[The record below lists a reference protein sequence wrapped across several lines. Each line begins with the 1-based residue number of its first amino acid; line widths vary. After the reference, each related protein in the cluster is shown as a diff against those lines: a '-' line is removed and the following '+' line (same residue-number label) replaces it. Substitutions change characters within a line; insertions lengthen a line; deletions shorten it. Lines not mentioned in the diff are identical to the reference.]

1 MNSDTKSRLQ
11 GRDLGRLART
21 QSPYLTRWR
30 RNVPFSV
37 FILPALIVYS
47 VAVILPLIQ
56 TFRYSFTNYD
66 GLRDEYDFVGLENYR
81 KTLSS
86 EQLIEPFIRT
96 MGFSLVVPL
105 LVTVIAIPL
114 AVVLNGRFKTRNFQR
129 ASFFFPSVLSALFLG
144 YSWTFILS
152 SSKYGM
158 INALLEQF
166 GFDRQ
171 LLLADSDLAMWL
183 IVLVVVW
190 SQVGWHACLYLANLQ
205 TIDPA
210 LLEAADIDGASA
222 FQRFRFITLPHLAPA
237 MTVSVALLILGS
249 LKVFDLPLA
258 MTEGGP
264 GRSTIL
270 MTQSI
275 IIQGLS
281 SSRIGLAS
289 AMSFLFFLVIAV
301 VTFTQVTLM
310 SRQEVED

>member
-1 MNSDTKSRLQ
+1 MNSDVKSRLQ
-11 GRDLGRLART
+11 GRDFGRLARVQT
-21 QSPYLTRWR
+21 PYLSRWR
-30 RNVPFSV
+30 RNVPFTV

-47 VAVILPLIQ
+47 VAVVLPLIQ

-66 GLRDEYDFVGLENYR
+66 GLSSEYEFVGLENYR

-310 SRQEVED
+310 SRQEPED

>member
-1 MNSDTKSRLQ
+1 VNSGTKSRLQ
-11 GRDLGRLART
+11 GRDLGRPART

-30 RNVPFSV
+30 RNAPFAIFV
-37 FILPALIVYS
+37 IPALAVYS

-66 GLRDEYDFVGLENYR
+66 GLSDEYDFVGLENYR

-105 LVTVIAIPL
+105 LVTVLAIPL

-222 FQRFRFITLPHLAPA
+222 FQRFRFITLPHLSPA

>member
-1 MNSDTKSRLQ
+1 MNSGTKSRLQ
-11 GRDLGRLART
+11 GRDLGRPART

-30 RNVPFSV
+30 RNAPFAIFV
-37 FILPALIVYS
+37 IPALAVYS

-66 GLRDEYDFVGLENYR
+66 GLSDEYDFVGLENYR

-105 LVTVIAIPL
+105 LVTVLAIPL

-222 FQRFRFITLPHLAPA
+222 FQRFRFITLPHLSPA